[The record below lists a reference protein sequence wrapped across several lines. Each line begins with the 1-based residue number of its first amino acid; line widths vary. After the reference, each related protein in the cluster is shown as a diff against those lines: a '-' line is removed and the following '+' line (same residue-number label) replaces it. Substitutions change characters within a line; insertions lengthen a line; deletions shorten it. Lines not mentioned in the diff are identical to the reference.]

1 IQMRKTLKPS
11 TPTPN
16 HLRSLKLSLFDQLA
30 PGEKIIHS
38 SLQFVHMFSS
48 LNIET
53 AYEKFCVRHAP
64 VLFHYL
70 PSSGWNRKENTE
82 RCNKLQKSLAEMLAK
97 FYPLAGRYR
106 KDDLSIHCNDEGV
119 EYVETK
125 VNTDLAEFLHEG
137 PNNIE
142 LFDDHLPW
150 RVPLIRDLS
159 SSPLLGIQVNKFNCG
174 GLVMGIQISHIL
186 ADGFTL
192 GTFVNEWAHI
202 NKTGTT
208 KGCVPSFDQLSSL
221 FPARV
226 LPEPQFSLPSNMSA
240 KIVTRRFMFDALAI
254 AELKDK
260 IDSNSVTVAKSTRM
274 VFVMALIWKVLTSIS
289 SAKHG
294 HSRDSTLI
302 FAMNLR
308 GKTKLPSLEHAL
320 GNFCAAGFP
329 TRGKPCLGCN
339 PLVQKDEMD
348 IYLCSSLCRFPWY
361 EADFGQK

>member
-1 IQMRKTLKPS
+1 M
-11 TPTPN
+11 
-16 HLRSLKLSLFDQLA
+16 A
-30 PGEKIIHS
+30 
-38 SLQFVHMFSS
+38 
-48 LNIET
+48 
-53 AYEKFCVRHAP
+53 
-64 VLFHYL
+64 
-70 PSSGWNRKENTE
+70 
-82 RCNKLQKSLAEMLAK
+82 
-97 FYPLAGRYR
+97 
-106 KDDLSIHCNDEGV
+106 
-119 EYVETK
+119 
-125 VNTDLAEFLHEG
+125 
-137 PNNIE
+137 
-142 LFDDHLPW
+142 
-150 RVPLIRDLS
+150 
-159 SSPLLGIQVNKFNCG
+159 
-174 GLVMGIQISHIL
+174 IQISHIL

-208 KGCVPSFDQLSSL
+208 KGCVPSFGQLSSL

-274 VFVMALIWKVLTSIS
+274 VSVMALIWKVLTSIS

-302 FAMNLR
+302 VAMNLR

-329 TRGKPCLGCN
+329 TRGKPCLG
-339 PLVQKDEMD
+339 VQTKYH
-348 IYLCSSLCRFPWY
+348 ICS
-361 EADFGQK
+361 